1 MNAELAVLL
10 VILAAFS
17 VYNVLSGMELGV
29 ALMRLGPRLAP
40 VLPSKRVF
48 TPRWELTNILLIA
61 GAAGL
66 TMRFGDATAD
76 IAEATWPVLAVGLLA
91 LLLRAGVL
99 MYLFASRAKP
109 GGRLPNYVFALA
121 SLVVPLSLGSAGIY
135 MLTGEPFWQTVVGA
149 SLFASLLAGLLA
161 LAFGFVYYVGAH
173 RAPQGVVLVSRVCNL
188 VLAGL
193 LALVLVG
200 VLRTGGSHLLNLPYA
215 YLAVIASSIVLLQ
228 AVWLAANR
236 EWRMWWCL
244 AGLALL
250 APFLMCLANYPYLVY
265 PDIML
270 SSQSVTETV
279 FGSLVAQ

>member
-1 MNAELAVLL
+1 MDAELAVLL
-10 VILAAFS
+10 AILAAFS

-29 ALMRLGPRLAP
+29 ALMRMEPRLAP
-40 VLPSKRVF
+40 VLPSRRVF
-48 TPRWELTNILLIA
+48 TPRWEFTNILLVI

-66 TMRFGDATAD
+66 TIRFNDAAVA
-76 IAEATWPVLAVGLLA
+76 IIEATLPVLVFGFLA

-99 MYLFASRAKP
+99 MYLFATRTRP
-109 GGRLPNYVFALA
+109 GGQFPNYVFTLT

-135 MLTGEPFWQTVVGA
+135 MLTGEPFWRTLVGA
-149 SLFASLLAGLLA
+149 TLFASLVAGLLA

-173 RAPQGVVLVSRVCNL
+173 RAPQGVVAVSRVCNL
-188 VLAGL
+188 VLAGM

-200 VLRTGGSHLLNLPYA
+200 VLQSGGSHLLNLSYA

-228 AVWLAANR
+228 AVWMAANR

-270 SSQSVTETV
+270 SSQSSAETA
-279 FGSLVAQ
+279 FRLVAP

>member
-1 MNAELAVLL
+1 MDAELAVLL
-10 VILAAFS
+10 LILAAFS

-29 ALMRLGPRLAP
+29 ALMRLEPRLAP
-40 VLPSKRVF
+40 VLPSGRVF
-48 TPRWELTNILLIA
+48 TPRWELTNILL
-61 GAAGL
+61 AAGVVGL
-66 TMRFGDATAD
+66 AARFNDAAAAITQ
-76 IAEATWPVLAVGLLA
+76 ATWPVLVLGLFA

-99 MYLFASRAKP
+99 AYLFATRTKP
-109 GGRLPNYVFALA
+109 GGRFPNYVFALA
-121 SLVVPLSLGSAGIY
+121 SLIVPLCIGSAGIY
-135 MLTGEPFWQTVVGA
+135 MLTGEPFWRTLVGA
-149 SLFASLLAGLLA
+149 TLFASLVAGLLA

-173 RAPQGVVLVSRVCNL
+173 RAPQGVVAVSRVCNL
-188 VLAGL
+188 VLAGM

-200 VLRTGGSHLLNLPYA
+200 VLQSGGSHLLNLPYA

-228 AVWLAANR
+228 AVWMAANR

-270 SSQSVTETV
+270 SSQSSAETA
-279 FGSLVAQ
+279 FRLVAP